1 MPWSIADPGRQ
12 PAVTSML
19 AGAVRREPLAATD
32 GRSGSLLER
41 VVLAGGET
49 LVVKHAGA
57 ASDWIARATGD
68 DGGRVA
74 TLWSSG
80 LLRRVPEVIEH
91 AIVAVE
97 RDGDGWLVVMRD
109 VSRALLPDHARLSR
123 AASRRVLEAAA
134 ALHAT
139 FHDEPPLEL
148 CSLADRYRFL
158 SPATA
163 RREAGGPAEIPRLL
177 ARGWERLPELL
188 PADIAEA
195 VLAVAERPERFA
207 AELARFPATLVH
219 GDTKLGNVGFLGER
233 VVLLDWGT
241 QTGWAPSVVEVVW
254 YLAVNASRID
264 ATREQVLDD
273 YRAAEG
279 ERHDEDALRLALLGG
294 LVHLG
299 WDKALHATGHPDPA
313 VRARE
318 RADLAWWTARAEEAL
333 ERWSP

>member
-1 MPWSIADPGRQ
+1 
-12 PAVTSML
+12 VTSML
-19 AGAVRREPLAATD
+19 AGAIRREPLAAGD

-41 VVLAGGET
+41 VTLPGGET
-49 LVVKHAGA
+49 VVVKHARA
-57 ASDWIARATGD
+57 ASDWIMRATHD

-80 LLRRVPEVIEH
+80 LLRRVPAVIEH
-91 AIVAVE
+91 AILAVE

-109 VSRALLPDHARLSR
+109 VSAALLPEAARPSR
-123 AASRRVLEAAA
+123 ASGRRVLAAAA
-134 ALHAT
+134 ALHMA
-139 FHDEPPLEL
+139 FLDEPPLAL
-148 CSLADRYRFL
+148 CSLADRYGSL

-163 RREAGGPAEIPRLL
+163 RREAGGPDQVPKLI

-188 PADIAEA
+188 PPDVAEA
-195 VLAVAERPERFA
+195 VLAIAERPGPFA
-207 AELARFPATLVH
+207 AELARCPATLVH
-219 GDTKLGNVGFLGER
+219 GDLKLGNVGFLGDR

-241 QTGWAPSVVEVVW
+241 QTGWAPSAVDAAW

-273 YRAAEG
+273 FRAAEG

-294 LVHLG
+294 LVQLG
-299 WDKALHATGHPDPA
+299 WDKALHATEHPDPA
-313 VRARE
+313 VRDRE
-318 RADLAWWTARAEEAL
+318 RADLVWWTARARDAL